1 MWPGC
6 PLYGTELFLMK
17 VTASERGTPGV
28 CIAGF
33 EVEGGGNC
41 EVK

>member
-17 VTASERGTPGV
+17 VTASERGTPGDS
-28 CIAGF
+28 ALLALKWR
-33 EVEGGGNC
+33 GG
-41 EVK
+41 EL